1 MFACNIKE
9 NRGWVIFAFWQG
21 DSDAVWGLE
30 RYSFSLLVKRLKS
43 EAEHVTQRFLEAGWT
58 AGKRCLLRVR
68 ERRHTQQPQREK
80 DSAKQ
85 RGSESWNS
93 SLCLGAGSFKAS

>member
-1 MFACNIKE
+1 MFACNFKE

-30 RYSFSLLVKRLKS
+30 RDSFSLLVKRLKS
-43 EAEHVTQRFLEAGWT
+43 EAEHVTQNSRGRMDSWQ
-58 AGKRCLLRVR
+58 RCLLRVR
-68 ERRHTQQPQREK
+68 ERRHMQQAQREK

-85 RGSESWNS
+85 RGSES
-93 SLCLGAGSFKAS
+93 